1 MFYDCGK
8 QGIKEQK
15 KKEKSLSVGLKG
27 LWIKLHLK

>member
-8 QGIKEQK
+8 QGIKEQ